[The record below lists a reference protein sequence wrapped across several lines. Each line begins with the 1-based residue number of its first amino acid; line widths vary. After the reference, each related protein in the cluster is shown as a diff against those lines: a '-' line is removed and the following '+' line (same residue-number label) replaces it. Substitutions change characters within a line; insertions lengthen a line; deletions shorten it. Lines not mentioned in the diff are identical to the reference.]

1 MLELHDV
8 NIQRQQQ
15 ELINLS
21 RVQVE
26 SGEIL
31 TLMGA
36 SGSGKSTLLNWIVGA
51 PLPGFSCAGKVMLNG
66 QLVSELPAE
75 KRHIGLRFQEPWLFP
90 HMSVMD
96 NLLFALPQH
105 IQRGRGARRKRAL
118 SFLQGMQLDDLAERM
133 PQALSGGQAARISL
147 ARALINEPQAMLL
160 DEPFSALDAQ
170 TRDAVKAWT
179 FEHLQERAVPTIL
192 VTHDISDAPAGGQV
206 IRL

>member
-1 MLELHDV
+1 MLELRDV
-8 NIQRQQQ
+8 NIQREQQ
-15 ELINLS
+15 ELINLPH
-21 RVQVE
+21 VQVNP
-26 SGEIL
+26 GEVL

-36 SGSGKSTLLNWIVGA
+36 SGSGKSTLLNWLVGA
-51 PLPGFSCAGKVMLNG
+51 PLPGFSCVGDVVLNG

-75 KRHIGLRFQEPWLFP
+75 KRHIGLRFQDPWLFP

-105 IQRGRGARRKRAL
+105 IQRGRVARRQRAL
-118 SFLQGMQLDDLAERM
+118 SFLEGMQLDDLAERM

-160 DEPFSALDAQ
+160 DEPFSALDAE
-170 TRDAVKAWT
+170 TREAVKAWT
-179 FEHLQERAVPTIL
+179 FDHIQERAVPTIL
-192 VTHDISDAPAGGQV
+192 VTHDTSDAPAGGQI